1 MADQGP
7 HAEDPGDRS
16 PRQTAPGESVGP
28 ARPIDRGADASRPP
42 APDPPSGA
50 SPAGEGGGQPV
61 PTVEAAQAPTTV
73 QRAADASRRPEPPQR
88 GRRQRSPAALSA
100 VDKVRR
106 TSFPVVMR
114 GYDRAAV
121 DAYVAEVAQLVAELE
136 ATQLPE
142 TVVQRALDQV
152 GEETSTI
159 LKHAHEAAEEI
170 TSRARTQAEARLHE
184 ARTEAQDRRHEP
196 RAEAEGAQREAEV
209 HARRLEEDNQEVW
222 DERRR
227 LIEDIRHLAD
237 DVLALADDALD
248 RIPPP
253 AGATEEP
260 TTAAVDE
267 TDEQDP
273 ELPPPTADT
282 VAEDE
287 DTADRGPAGG
297 GFPAG

>member
-1 MADQGP
+1 M
-7 HAEDPGDRS
+7 
-16 PRQTAPGESVGP
+16 P
-28 ARPIDRGADASRPP
+28 A
-42 APDPPSGA
+42 
-50 SPAGEGGGQPV
+50 
-61 PTVEAAQAPTTV
+61 VEAAQAPTTV
-73 QRAADASRRPEPPQR
+73 QRAADVPRRPEPAQR
-88 GRRQRSPAALSA
+88 PGRRQRSPAAMSA

-114 GYDRAAV
+114 GYERGAV

-159 LKHAHEAAEEI
+159 LKHAHETAEEI
-170 TSRARTQAEARLHE
+170 TSRARAQAESRMQE
-184 ARTEAQDRRHEP
+184 ARS
-196 RAEAEGAQREAEV
+196 EAERAQREAEV
-209 HARRLEEDNQEVW
+209 HARRLEEDTQEVW

-253 AGATEEP
+253 GGAAAEA

-267 TDEQDP
+267 DDEEEPD
-273 ELPPPTADT
+273 LGPPTADT
-282 VAEDE
+282 APEDE
-287 DTADRGPAGG
+287 DTAERGPTAGG
-297 GFPAG
+297 FQAG